1 MRSHLLIT
9 AGLLTGVFVATS
21 ALAQEMKPEELLKAR
36 QGMMEAV
43 RYQLGPIF
51 GAAKGAVPL
60 SAATVEAAENVVGIA
75 HALKS
80 VYGSGTADLPGSNAK
95 PEAFTDPKFLAG
107 YDKLADAAAKVAA
120 DAKANNLDA
129 LKADVGAIGGACK
142 GCHDDFRKKI

>member
-1 MRSHLLIT
+1 MRPFLAVT
-9 AGLLTGVFVATS
+9 AGLLAGALVATS

-43 RYQLGPIF
+43 RMQLGPIF

-60 SAATVEAAENVVGIA
+60 PVAAQAADNVVGLA
-75 HALKS
+75 HALKTA
-80 VYGSGTADLPGSNAK
+80 YGNGDLPGSNAK
-95 PEAFTDPKFLAG
+95 PEAFTDAKFLAG

-120 DAKANNLDA
+120 DAKGGNLDA

-142 GCHDDFRKKI
+142 ACHDDFRKKS

>member
-1 MRSHLLIT
+1 MRPLFVAI
-9 AGLLTGVFVATS
+9 AGLLAGTFVVSS
-21 ALAQEMKPEELLKAR
+21 ALAQEMKPEEVLKAR

-43 RYQLGPIF
+43 RMQLGPIF

-60 SAATVEAAENVVGIA
+60 PAAAEAADNVVGLA
-75 HALKS
+75 HALKTA
-80 VYGSGTADLPGSNAK
+80 YGNGDLPGSNAK

-120 DAKANNLDA
+120 DAKANNLDG
-129 LKADVGAIGGACK
+129 LKADVGAIGAACK

>member
-1 MRSHLLIT
+1 MRRSIVIA
-9 AGLLTGVFVATS
+9 AGLVAGAAFAVS
-21 ALAQEMKPEELLKAR
+21 AAAQQMKPEEILKAR

-43 RYQLGPIF
+43 RYEIGPIF

-60 SAATVEAAENVVGIA
+60 AVAATSADNVVGLA

-80 VYGSGTADLPGSNAK
+80 LYGKDLADLPNSNAK
-95 PEAFTDPKFLAG
+95 PEAFSDPKFLAG

-129 LKADVGAIGGACK
+129 LKADVGAIGDACK
-142 GCHDDFRKKI
+142 GCHDDFRKKL